1 MGVDKLVP
9 IMYNINVIR
18 KEIEMAIKYT
28 DDLTHTTFQVMN
40 MWQEKFTIKN
50 DKLIIET
57 PNDLIWII
65 AQVMEEFGIKIDYS
79 S

>member
-1 MGVDKLVP
+1 
-9 IMYNINVIR
+9 
-18 KEIEMAIKYT
+18 MAIKYT

-50 DKLIIET
+50 DKLIIDT

>member
-1 MGVDKLVP
+1 MT
-9 IMYNINVIR
+9 
-18 KEIEMAIKYT
+18 IKYT

-40 MWQEKFTIKN
+40 AWQEKFTIKN
-50 DKLIIET
+50 NKLIIET
-57 PNDLIWII
+57 PNDLIWIV

>member
-1 MGVDKLVP
+1 
-9 IMYNINVIR
+9 
-18 KEIEMAIKYT
+18 MAIKYT

-40 MWQEKFTIKN
+40 RWQEKFTIKN
-50 DKLIIET
+50 DKLIIDT

>member
-1 MGVDKLVP
+1 MT
-9 IMYNINVIR
+9 
-18 KEIEMAIKYT
+18 IKYT

-40 MWQEKFTIKN
+40 MWREKFTIEN
-50 DKLIIET
+50 DKLIIDT

-65 AQVMEEFGIKIDYS
+65 SQVMEEFGIKIDYS

>member
-1 MGVDKLVP
+1 MT
-9 IMYNINVIR
+9 
-18 KEIEMAIKYT
+18 IKYT

-40 MWQEKFTIKN
+40 MWQEKFTIEN
-50 DKLIIET
+50 GKLIIET

-65 AQVMEEFGIKIDYS
+65 SQVMEEFGIKIDYS